1 MLASNVTKK
10 KLKDRRKNVRT
21 RKRRIGLIV
30 FLKSDNDSSII
41 DVGQVKILDRCKL
54 FSKLTR
60 SSDVNCSL
68 FEELLENFFEEY
80 NTLYGAMDKS
90 GVVDD
95 IANISCLE
103 DNNSLFKV
111 EAVFENVVAVDD
123 KLIDNLTSFLAS
135 RLKRTHDVK
144 IDKINSDTILIT
156 LVKKG

>member
-1 MLASNVTKK
+1 M
-10 KLKDRRKNVRT
+10 
-21 RKRRIGLIV
+21 
-30 FLKSDNDSSII
+30 
-41 DVGQVKILDRCKL
+41 DRCKL

-60 SSDVNCSL
+60 SSDLNCTL

-95 IANISCLE
+95 IADITCLE

-111 EAVFENVVAVDD
+111 EAVFENEVVIDEN
-123 KLIDNLTSFLAS
+123 LITDLTEFLS
-135 RLKRTHDVK
+135 SKLKRTHDVK
-144 IDKINSDTILIT
+144 IEKINSDTILIT